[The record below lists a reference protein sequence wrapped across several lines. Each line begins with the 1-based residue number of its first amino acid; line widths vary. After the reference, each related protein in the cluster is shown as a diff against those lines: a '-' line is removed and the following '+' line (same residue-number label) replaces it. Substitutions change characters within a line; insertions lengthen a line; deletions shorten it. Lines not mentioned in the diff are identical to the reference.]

1 MFDVAEDVA
10 KWRAEGKTVHVAQVV
25 ATRGFSSRDPAA
37 ALAWT
42 DDGEVAGAL
51 VPGLPTDVGV
61 FGTDADGRLVETTV
75 SDDAA
80 VAAGLSCGGVA
91 RVFVQDAMAFPAE
104 VWERLAQREPLCLVH
119 EIVDGGSGSTAVYT
133 PAIVRSAAAVAADIP
148 RLFARGASATAL
160 LTEGEATVAVVAL
173 WPPTTLVVVGDGKIA
188 DALAAVGVVLGWD
201 VTVTNEAAAAAGAAA
216 ALTESDAIVVLSHDR
231 AVDVPALAAVLGGR
245 AGYVG
250 ALGSRGTQ
258 AARRRARR
266 ARRQRRAVGA
276 HPRTRRA
283 RHRRAHAG
291 RDRRVDRRG
300 GRCGAVRYVRWLDQP
315 TRRSGAH
322 RRRARPTPAL
332 LAPHRPVP

>member
-133 PAIVRSAAAVAADIP
+133 PATVRSAAAVAADIP

-258 AARRRARR
+258 AARRDGLVALGVSDEQLARIHGP
-266 ARRQRRAVGA
+266 AGLDIDAHTPGEIAVSIVA
-276 HPRTRRA
+276 EVVA
-283 RHRRAHAG
+283 A
-291 RDRRVDRRG
+291 
-300 GRCGAVRYVRWLDQP
+300 
-315 TRRSGAH
+315 RSGTSGGSIS
-322 RRRARPTPAL
+322 RREGPVHTGGVH
-332 LAPHRPVP
+332 APPPRY